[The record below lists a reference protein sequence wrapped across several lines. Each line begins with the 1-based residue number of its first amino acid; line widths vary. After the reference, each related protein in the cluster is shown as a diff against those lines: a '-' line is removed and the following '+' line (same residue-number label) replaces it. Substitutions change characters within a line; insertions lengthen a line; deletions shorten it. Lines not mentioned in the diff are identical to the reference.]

1 MAGEV
6 LRGDVEAEREV
17 RRKSALRRML
27 TNILKS
33 QLYSAF
39 AWSVE

>member
-1 MAGEV
+1 MLVGEV

-27 TNILKS
+27 TTILKC

-39 AWSVE
+39 E